1 MLVPFEDPV
10 AIAAAAIQLLDN
22 DAARQAMRKRAYLY
36 ARSMVWNRVAQ
47 SYVRVFEQARVNRL
61 QPVRAEFSVQAVE
74 SIEIGRIAS
83 A

>member
-1 MLVPFEDPV
+1 
-10 AIAAAAIQLLDN
+10 
-22 DAARQAMRKRAYLY
+22 MRKRAYLY